1 MYTEFSGLTLAEKIK
16 LSTQKV
22 HQMMSED
29 EDITPASLCKMYFQ
43 TDKDGRRFIRT
54 FAIAVLL
61 NGAESLSGAKMI
73 TCSSL
78 AYVRT
83 LLQEVP
89 LAFLQCAPD
98 DLDCVQEEK
107 EPLKD
112 EDKLRADTIAEFKNA
127 FSKHISEY
135 FGAV

>member
-1 MYTEFSGLTLAEKIK
+1 MRKTI
-16 LSTQKV
+16 
-22 HQMMSED
+22 M
-29 EDITPASLCKMYFQ
+29 C
-43 TDKDGRRFIRT
+43 
-54 FAIAVLL
+54 
-61 NGAESLSGAKMI
+61 N
-73 TCSSL
+73 SL
-78 AYVRT
+78 AYVRK

-89 LAFLQCAPD
+89 LPLLQCAPD

-127 FSKHISEY
+127 FSKHISGY

>member
-1 MYTEFSGLTLAEKIK
+1 MT
-16 LSTQKV
+16 
-22 HQMMSED
+22 M
-29 EDITPASLCKMYFQ
+29 
-43 TDKDGRRFIRT
+43 
-54 FAIAVLL
+54 
-61 NGAESLSGAKMI
+61 
-73 TCSSL
+73 CSSL

-89 LAFLQCAPD
+89 LALLQCAPD